1 MRHFQKIAEG
11 VDVVPVLNALAAN
24 PSLWNAC
31 DLRTTHPMSP
41 HQQVDDIL
49 LWFND
54 IPDDP
59 ADIVDDIRTVP
70 YDPWLLLPQVRLHV
84 FEIMRRVE
92 AVHLGRCMITRLAPG
107 DSIPEHVDQGAPAT
121 FYTRYMLAL
130 QCLPGA
136 LFESG
141 GEVVNFRTG
150 EWWQVDNTAPHSVV
164 NNSADDRIVLIVDLR
179 LG

>member
-11 VDVVPVLNALAAN
+11 VDVIPALNALAAN
-24 PSLWNAC
+24 PSLWNAN
-31 DLRTTHPMSP
+31 DIRTTHPLSP
-41 HQQVDDIL
+41 HHDVDDIL

-59 ADIVDDIRTVP
+59 ADVVDDIRTVP
-70 YDPWLLLPQVRLHV
+70 YDPWMLLPQFRPLV
-84 FEIMRRVE
+84 FDIMRRVE
-92 AVHLGRCMITRLAPG
+92 AVQLGRCMITRLPPG
-107 DSIPEHVDQGAPAT
+107 GRIPEHTDQGAPAS

-141 GEVVNFRTG
+141 GEVINFRMG
-150 EWWQVDNTAPHSVV
+150 EWWMVDNTVPHSVT

-179 LG
+179 LC